1 MMHRSCF
8 CPLLINKIIREHA
21 QTSNTLDTLVGL
33 CTCGGSYCATN
44 SPCLLTHWPNET
56 QLHYREAWSFSSA
69 SLSSVIRHINA
80 GNRWFHLE
88 NSGMVVFNVW
98 AGLGCVRR
106 STDKLT
112 AARPSL
118 STRMSLYIRNDTS
131 IWRKLLFFLTELW
144 PVICLFWGGNI
155 KNPKRL
161 HEDPPKC
168 AGYALVL
175 TWAVRK

>member
-118 STRMSLYIRNDTS
+118 STRMSLYIWNDTS
-131 IWRKLLFFLTELW
+131 IWLKLLFFSDRTVASDMSFLRREH
-144 PVICLFWGGNI
+144 
-155 KNPKRL
+155 KEPKKASWRS
-161 HEDPPKC
+161 P
-168 AGYALVL
+168 
-175 TWAVRK
+175 